1 MKCKFC
7 EQELPE
13 GAEKCPNCGIP
24 VRSNQK
30 ESPPIGAAMTTYR
43 TPEQVKDAEP
53 IADIEPPEVRYERL
67 ERTSRRNRWIAL
79 CAILLVLILLVS
91 GYFLFFCGYRAT
103 IRRYVKG
110 RDSMSGTRYCEIVPD
125 AFLSKMSSKYSMNRK
140 EIRDCLDGYFNYA
153 KEQMADDLGSNIE
166 FGYERDEETT
176 YTDEETCSE
185 YEQKIADTYSVTVD
199 VDKVVLAN
207 VRIVTSGSNQN
218 ATDSLTLTLF
228 KSGSK
233 WYCMDAMEQVDYAC
247 QYDGYDL
254 W

>member
-67 ERTSRRNRWIAL
+67 DRTSRRNRWIAL

-91 GYFLFFCGYRAT
+91 GYFLFFCGYSFFCDFQG
-103 IRRYVKG
+103 KG
-110 RDSMSGTRYCEIVPD
+110 PI
-125 AFLSKMSSKYSMNRK
+125 LSVYN
-140 EIRDCLDGYFNYA
+140 CLP
-153 KEQMADDLGSNIE
+153 
-166 FGYERDEETT
+166 
-176 YTDEETCSE
+176 
-185 YEQKIADTYSVTVD
+185 
-199 VDKVVLAN
+199 
-207 VRIVTSGSNQN
+207 
-218 ATDSLTLTLF
+218 
-228 KSGSK
+228 
-233 WYCMDAMEQVDYAC
+233 
-247 QYDGYDL
+247 
-254 W
+254 

>member
-1 MKCKFC
+1 
-7 EQELPE
+7 
-13 GAEKCPNCGIP
+13 
-24 VRSNQK
+24 
-30 ESPPIGAAMTTYR
+30 
-43 TPEQVKDAEP
+43 
-53 IADIEPPEVRYERL
+53 
-67 ERTSRRNRWIAL
+67 
-79 CAILLVLILLVS
+79 
-91 GYFLFFCGYRAT
+91 
-103 IRRYVKG
+103 
-110 RDSMSGTRYCEIVPD
+110 
-125 AFLSKMSSKYSMNRK
+125 MNRK

-153 KEQMADDLGSNIE
+153 KEQMVDDLGSNIE

-199 VDKVVLAN
+199 IDKVVLAN
-207 VRIVTSGSNQN
+207 VRIVSSGRNQN
-218 ATDSLTLTLF
+218 ATDSLTLSLF